1 VWIWAANFQIA
12 AHVGNLLEAPRVKF
26 FIVARVGNLLEA
38 PRVKFFIV
46 ARVGNLE
53 AGIGVNLGLI
63 L

>member
-12 AHVGNLLEAPRVKF
+12 
-26 FIVARVGNLLEA
+26 ARVGNLLEA